1 MKKIL
6 VVLLVLS
13 ISTIPF
19 VSAHPFTDET
29 IPNLSSNAPTGV
41 SEVIVFFSEPVELEF
56 STIKVLDNNGDQI
69 DNKDTNYYEDEKS
82 LIVTTNPLEDGV
94 YTVTTK
100 VLSKVDGHLVPGAFL
115 FAVGDVVIDPKLLE
129 NQSSTEL
136 IFYPEAG
143 ARFPGIV
150 GQTIVLGVVIASLI
164 IWGTQNK
171 QSIKDELE
179 EVQNKHHQKFMY
191 VTGIG
196 LVLVFISNI
205 LMIAVQTV
213 RLETSPI
220 EAIQTYFGTIWL
232 ARMAI
237 TIVLL
242 GIWFALDRQRNLPKK
257 VQIPMLGAL
266 LALIST
272 SSLIGH
278 GAASGETLALIL
290 DYVHNLVAA
299 VWIGG
304 IFYFVFTLLPSLSN
318 LREENREKM
327 SLALIPRFS
336 IAFII
341 SVGIVIITGPLLM
354 WFLESDV
361 GLITESVYG
370 QLIMLK
376 IAIASVMVALG
387 GFFQFRVQKTAEKNY
402 HSGKINV
409 HRKLKRTLKVD
420 AALGVI
426 LLGVVALL
434 TNGTL
439 PEGEFKDASAQEI
452 IYGFK
457 TIEFTDNAKFEIQIT
472 PFSSGVNTI
481 LVKVTDF
488 NNNPIY
494 DANELKVKMANPSKN
509 ISPIEIPMEVTNVEN
524 DIPIEFQGEL
534 TFGFSGQWQME
545 IESQRTEN
553 ANESKIVNVL
563 IKPRLENIQAQVV
576 EYEFPEDA
584 KPLYPLY
591 DGGNSIWIS
600 DPSAPRL
607 WEFSLDTQEFSS
619 YSFDGSSTTF
629 LTMDKSGKIWFTDTP
644 GNQIGYIDLE
654 TKEITTKTIP
664 NLAPVTVSN
673 TPIFIQADFDGNIWI
688 TIVNK
693 NKIMKYMPDE
703 DVFQNVSLPEKDS
716 LPFALSIDSDGNI
729 WYTATGTGKFG
740 KIDPQEGKLTQYS
753 KEIPLEGPEYFLF
766 DKNGDVWIAEHTG
779 TAITKFNPVL
789 ETFESI
795 SVLDKEALPFGMTF
809 DRYGNIWFAQHVV
822 DSIGI
827 YDPDNNDLKE
837 IPIPTEGSFIQFV
850 TSDKNGKIWFVEQE
864 GNKIGTINTIEL
876 PVDLSQIKT
885 IDNIENNIEME
896 YTEIASP
903 LIALGIIATSLFFVK
918 SIYDK
923 RRLNSLINS

>member
-6 VVLLVLS
+6 IILLVLS
-13 ISTIPF
+13 VSSIPF
-19 VSAHPFTDET
+19 VSAHPFTNET

-41 SEVIVFFSEPVELEF
+41 SEVIVFFSEPVEIEF
-56 STIKVLDNNGDQI
+56 SSIKVLDNNGNQI

-82 LIVTTNPLEDGV
+82 LIVTTEPLEDGV

-129 NQSSTEL
+129 NQSSIEL

-171 QSIKDELE
+171 QSIKEELE
-179 EVQNKHHQKFMY
+179 QVQIKHHQKFMTI
-191 VTGIG
+191 TGIG
-196 LVLVFISNI
+196 LMLVFISNI

-232 ARMAI
+232 ARMII

-242 GIWFALDRQRNLPKK
+242 GLWFALDRKTNVTKK
-257 VQIPMLGAL
+257 IQIPMLGAM

-278 GAASGETLALIL
+278 GAASGETPALIL

-318 LREENREKM
+318 LKEESREKM

-341 SVGIVIITGPLLM
+341 SIGIVIITGPLLM

-370 QLIMLK
+370 QLIILK

-387 GFFQFRVQKTAEKNY
+387 GFFQFRVQKTAEKNFQ
-402 HSGKINV
+402 SGKINV
-409 HRKLKRTLKVD
+409 HRKLRRSLKVD

-439 PEGEFKDASAQEI
+439 PEGEFRDASAQEI

-481 LVKVTDF
+481 LVQVSDF

-494 DANELKVKMANPSKN
+494 DANAIKVKMANPSKN
-509 ISPIEIPMEVTNVEN
+509 ISPIEIPMEITKEEN

-534 TFGFSGQWQME
+534 TFGFSGEWQLE

-563 IKPRLENIQAQVV
+563 VKPRLENIQTQIV
-576 EYEFPEDA
+576 EYEFPETA

-591 DGGNSIWIS
+591 DGKNSIWIS
-600 DPSAPRL
+600 DPSSPRL
-607 WEFSLDTQEFSS
+607 WEFSLETQEFSS
-619 YSFDGSSTTF
+619 YSFNGLGTMF
-629 LTMDKSGKIWFTDTP
+629 LTMDSTGKIWFTDSP
-644 GNQIGYIDLE
+644 RNQIGYIDLA

-664 NLAPVTVSN
+664 NLDPVMASN
-673 TPIFIQADFDGNIWI
+673 KPIFIQADFDDNIWI

-693 NKIMKYMPDE
+693 NKILKYIPDD
-703 DVFQNVSLPEKDS
+703 DVFKIVELPERDS
-716 LPFALSIDSDGNI
+716 FPFALSIDSDGNI

-740 KIDPQEGKLTQYS
+740 KIDPQEGKITQYS
-753 KEIPLEGPEYFLF
+753 KEIPLEGPEYLLF
-766 DKNGDVWIAEHTG
+766 DKNEDVWIAEHTG

-795 SVLDKEALPFGMTF
+795 SVPDEEALPFGMTF
-809 DRYGNIWFAQHVV
+809 DRYGNIWFAQHVI
-822 DSIGI
+822 DSIGV
-827 YDPDNNDLKE
+827 YDPDNNDLIE
-837 IPIPTEGSFIQFV
+837 VPISTEGSFIQFM

-864 GNKIGTINTIEL
+864 GNKIGTVNTIEI
-876 PVDLSQIKT
+876 PVDVSQIKT
-885 IDNIENNIEME
+885 IDSVEIE

-903 LIALGIIATSLFFVK
+903 LIALGIIATALFFVK

>member
-6 VVLLVLS
+6 IILLVLS
-13 ISTIPF
+13 LTSIPF

-29 IPNLSSNAPTGV
+29 IPNLSSNAPTGT
-41 SEVIVFFSEPVELEF
+41 SKVIVYFSEPVELSF
-56 STIKVLDNNGDQI
+56 STIKVLDNNGNQI
-69 DNKDTNYYEDEKS
+69 DNKDTDYYQDEKS

-129 NQSSTEL
+129 NQNSIDL
-136 IFYPEAG
+136 IFLPEAG

-150 GQTIVLGVVIASLI
+150 GQTIVLGVIISSLI

-171 QSIKDELE
+171 QSIKEELE
-179 EVQNKHHQKFMY
+179 QIEFTHHQKFMSI
-191 VTGIG
+191 TGIG
-196 LVLVFISNI
+196 LMLIFISNI

-213 RLETSPI
+213 RLETTPI
-220 EAIQTYFGTIWL
+220 EAIQTNFGSIWL
-232 ARMAI
+232 IRMAI
-237 TIVLL
+237 TVVLL
-242 GIWFALDRQRNLPKK
+242 GIWFGLDRKKNLTKST
-257 VQIPMLGAL
+257 QIPMLIAM
-266 LALIST
+266 LALIGT

-278 GAASGETLALIL
+278 GAASGETPALIL
-290 DYVHNLVAA
+290 DYIHNLVAA

-304 IFYFVFTLLPSLSN
+304 IFYFVFTLLPTLSQLKEIN
-318 LREENREKM
+318 KEKM

-341 SVGIVIITGPLLM
+341 SIGIVIITGPLLM

-376 IAIASVMVALG
+376 IAIAGIMIGLG
-387 GFFQFRVQKTAEKNY
+387 GFFQFRVQRTAEKNFQ
-402 HSGKINV
+402 SGKINV
-409 HRKLKRTLKVD
+409 HKKLKRTLKVD

-439 PEGEFKDASAQEI
+439 PEGEFQNVNAQEI
-452 IYGFK
+452 VYGFK
-457 TIEFTDNAKFEIQIT
+457 TIEFTDNAKFEIQIS

-481 LVKVTDF
+481 LVKVSDF

-494 DANELKVKMANPSKN
+494 DSNQLKVKIANPSKN
-509 ISPIEIPMEVTNVEN
+509 ISPIEVPMQITKENNNIPT
-524 DIPIEFQGEL
+524 EFQGEL
-534 TFGFSGQWQME
+534 TFGFSGKWQLE

-553 ANESKIVNVL
+553 ANESKILNVL
-563 IKPRLENIQAQVV
+563 VKPRLENIQTQIV
-576 EYEFPEDA
+576 EYEFPENA
-584 KPLYPLY
+584 KPLHPLY
-591 DGGNSIWIS
+591 DGKNSIWIS
-600 DPSAPRL
+600 DPSAAKI
-607 WEFSLDTQEFSS
+607 WEFKLDTQEFSS
-619 YSFDGSSTTF
+619 YSFNGLATMF
-629 LTMDKSGKIWFTDTP
+629 LTMDSSGKIWFTDSP
-644 GNQIGYIDLE
+644 RNQIGYIDVE

-664 NLAPVTVSN
+664 NLDPVMADN
-673 TPIFIQADFDGNIWI
+673 KPIFIQADFDDNIWI

-693 NKIMKYMPDE
+693 NKILKYLPDD
-703 DVFQNVSLPEKDS
+703 DVFKIIELPERDS
-716 LPFALSIDSDGNI
+716 FPFALSLDSDGNI

-740 KIDPQEGKLTQYS
+740 KIDPNEGKITQYS
-753 KEIPLEGPEYFLF
+753 KEIPLEGPEYLLF
-766 DKNGDVWIAEHTG
+766 DKNENVWIAEHTG

-789 ETFESI
+789 ETFEKV
-795 SVLDKEALPFGMTF
+795 SVPDEEALPFGMTF
-809 DRYGNIWFAQHVV
+809 DKYGNIWFAQHVI
-822 DSIGI
+822 DSIGV

-837 IPIPTEGSFIQFV
+837 IPIPTEGSFIQFI

-864 GNKIGTINTIEL
+864 GNKIGTVNIIEI
-876 PVDLSQIKT
+876 PVDVSQVKT
-885 IDNIENNIEME
+885 IDSIEMK

-903 LIALGIIATSLFFVK
+903 LIALGIIFTALFYVK
-918 SIYDK
+918 GIYDK

>member
-6 VVLLVLS
+6 IILLVLS
-13 ISTIPF
+13 LTSIP
-19 VSAHPFTDET
+19 SALAHPFTDET

-41 SEVIVFFSEPVELEF
+41 SEVIVYFSEPVELNF
-56 STIKVLDNNGDQI
+56 SALKVLDNNGNQI
-69 DNKDTNYYEDEKS
+69 DNKDTDYYEDEKS
-82 LIVTTNPLEDGV
+82 LIVTTSPLEDGV

-115 FAVGDVVIDPKLLE
+115 FAVGDVIIDPKLLE
-129 NQSSTEL
+129 NQSSIDL

-171 QSIKDELE
+171 QSIKEELE
-179 EVQNKHHQKFMY
+179 QVQIKHHQKFMSI
-191 VTGIG
+191 TGIG
-196 LVLVFISNI
+196 LMLIFISNI

-213 RLETSPI
+213 RLETSPM

-232 ARMAI
+232 ARMII

-242 GIWFALDRQRNLPKK
+242 GIWFTLDRKTNVTKK
-257 VQIPMLGAL
+257 VQIPMLVAM

-278 GAASGETLALIL
+278 GAASGETPALIL
-290 DYVHNLVAA
+290 DYIHNLVAA

-304 IFYFVFTLLPSLSN
+304 IFYFVFTLLPALSK
-318 LREENREKM
+318 LKEENREKM

-341 SVGIVIITGPLLM
+341 SIGIVIITGPLLM

-370 QLIMLK
+370 QLIILK

-387 GFFQFRVQKTAEKNY
+387 GFFQFRVQKTAEKNFQ
-402 HSGKINV
+402 SGKIDV
-409 HRKLKRTLKVD
+409 HRKLRRSLKVD
-420 AALGVI
+420 AALGVV

-439 PEGEFKDASAQEI
+439 PEGQFQDASAQEI

-481 LVKVTDF
+481 LVQVSDF

-494 DANELKVKMANPSKN
+494 DANAIKVKMANPSKN
-509 ISPIEIPMEVTNVEN
+509 IAPIEIPMEITKEEN
-524 DIPIEFQGEL
+524 DIPTEFQGEI
-534 TFGFSGQWQME
+534 TFGFSGEWQLE
-545 IESQRTEN
+545 VESQRTEN

-563 IKPRLENIQAQVV
+563 VKPRLENIQTQVV
-576 EYEFPEDA
+576 EYEFPETA

-591 DGGNSIWIS
+591 DGKNSIWIS

-607 WEFSLDTQEFSS
+607 WEFSLETQEFSS
-619 YSFDGSSTTF
+619 YSFNGLSTMF
-629 LTMDKSGKIWFTDTP
+629 LTMDKTGKIWFTDSP
-644 GNQIGYIDLE
+644 RNQIGYIDVE

-664 NLAPVTVSN
+664 NLDPVMADN
-673 TPIFIQADFDGNIWI
+673 KPIFIQADFDDNIWI

-693 NKIMKYMPDE
+693 NKILKYVPDD
-703 DVFQNVSLPEKDS
+703 DVFKIVELPERDS
-716 LPFALSIDSDGNI
+716 LPFALSIDSNGNI
-729 WYTATGTGKFG
+729 WYTATGIG
-740 KIDPQEGKLTQYS
+740 KIGYIDPTEGKITQYT
-753 KEIPLEGPEYFLF
+753 KEVPLDGPEFLLF
-766 DKNGDVWIAEHTG
+766 DKNQNVWIAEHTG
-779 TAITKFNPVL
+779 TSITKFNPVL
-789 ETFESI
+789 QTFEKI
-795 SVLDKEALPFGMTF
+795 SVLNEEALPFGMTF

-822 DSIGI
+822 DGIGI

-837 IPIPTEGSFIQFV
+837 IPILTEGSFIQFM
-850 TSDKNGKIWFVEQE
+850 TSDKNGKVWFVEQE
-864 GNKIGTINTIEL
+864 GNKLGTVNVIEIPVDVSQVKTIE
-876 PVDLSQIKT
+876 STEI
-885 IDNIENNIEME
+885 E

-903 LIALGIIATSLFFVK
+903 LIALGIIVTALFYVK
-918 SIYDK
+918 GIYDK
-923 RRLNSLINS
+923 RRLNDLINS

>member
-6 VVLLVLS
+6 IILLVLS
-13 ISTIPF
+13 LTSIPF

-41 SEVIVFFSEPVELEF
+41 SEVIVYFSEPVELNF
-56 STIKVLDNNGDQI
+56 STLKVLDNNGNQI
-69 DNKDTNYYEDEKS
+69 DNKDTDYYQDEKS
-82 LIVTTNPLEDGV
+82 LIVTTSPLEDGV

-129 NQSSTEL
+129 NQSSIDL

-171 QSIKDELE
+171 QSIKEELE
-179 EVQNKHHQKFMY
+179 QVQIKHHQKFMSI
-191 VTGIG
+191 TGIG
-196 LVLVFISNI
+196 LMLIFISNI

-232 ARMAI
+232 ARMII

-242 GIWFALDRQRNLPKK
+242 GIWFTLDRKTNVTKK
-257 VQIPMLGAL
+257 IQIPMLVAM

-278 GAASGETLALIL
+278 GAASGETPALIL
-290 DYVHNLVAA
+290 DYIHNLVAA

-304 IFYFVFTLLPSLSN
+304 IFYFVFTLLPALSK
-318 LREENREKM
+318 LKEENREKM

-341 SVGIVIITGPLLM
+341 SIGIVIITGPLLM

-370 QLIMLK
+370 QLIILK

-387 GFFQFRVQKTAEKNY
+387 GFFQFRVQKTAEKNFQ
-402 HSGKINV
+402 SGKIDV
-409 HRKLKRTLKVD
+409 HRKLRRSLKVD
-420 AALGVI
+420 AALGVV

-439 PEGEFKDASAQEI
+439 PEGQFQDASAQEI

-481 LVKVTDF
+481 LVQVSDF

-494 DANELKVKMANPSKN
+494 DANAIKVKMANPSKN
-509 ISPIEIPMEVTNVEN
+509 ISPIEIPMEITKEEN
-524 DIPIEFQGEL
+524 DIPTEFQGEI
-534 TFGFSGQWQME
+534 TFGFSGEWQLE
-545 IESQRTEN
+545 VESQRTEN

-563 IKPRLENIQAQVV
+563 VKPRLENIQTQVV
-576 EYEFPEDA
+576 EYEFPETA

-591 DGGNSIWIS
+591 DGKNSIWIS

-607 WEFSLDTQEFSS
+607 WEFSLETKEFSS
-619 YSFDGSSTTF
+619 YSFNGLATMF
-629 LTMDKSGKIWFTDTP
+629 LTMDNTGKIWFTDSP
-644 GNQIGYIDLE
+644 RNQIGYIDLE

-664 NLAPVTVSN
+664 NLDPVMADN
-673 TPIFIQADFDGNIWI
+673 KPIFIQADFDDNIWI

-693 NKIMKYMPDE
+693 NKILKYVPDD
-703 DVFQNVSLPEKDS
+703 DVFKILELPERDS

-729 WYTATGTGKFG
+729 WYTATGIG
-740 KIDPQEGKLTQYS
+740 KIGYIDPDKGTITQYS
-753 KEIPLEGPEYFLF
+753 KEIPLDGPEFLLF
-766 DKNGDVWIAEHTG
+766 DKNQDVWIAEHTG
-779 TAITKFNPVL
+779 TSITKFNPVL
-789 ETFESI
+789 ETFERI
-795 SVLDKEALPFGMTF
+795 SVPNEEALPFGMTF

-822 DSIGI
+822 DGIGI

-837 IPIPTEGSFIQFV
+837 VPIPTEGTFIQFM
-850 TSDKNGKIWFVEQE
+850 TSDKNGKVWFVEQE
-864 GNKIGTINTIEL
+864 GNKIGTVNAIEI
-876 PVDLSQIKT
+876 PVDVSQVKT
-885 IDNIENNIEME
+885 IDSSEMK

-903 LIALGIIATSLFFVK
+903 LIALGIIVTALFYVK
-918 SIYDK
+918 GIYDK
-923 RRLNSLINS
+923 RRLNDLINS

>member
-6 VVLLVLS
+6 IVLLILS
-13 ISTIPF
+13 VSSIPF
-19 VSAHPFTDET
+19 VSAHPFTNET
-29 IPNLSSNAPTGV
+29 IPNLSSNAPTGI
-41 SEVIVFFSEPVELEF
+41 SEVIVFFSEPVEIEF
-56 STIKVLDNNGDQI
+56 STIKVLDNNGNQI

-82 LIVTTNPLEDGV
+82 LIVTTEPLEDGV

-129 NQSSTEL
+129 NQSSIDL

-171 QSIKDELE
+171 QSIKEELE
-179 EVQNKHHQKFMY
+179 QVQIKHHQKFMSI
-191 VTGIG
+191 TGIG
-196 LVLVFISNI
+196 LMLIFISNI

-232 ARMAI
+232 ARMII

-242 GIWFALDRQRNLPKK
+242 GIWFALDRKTNVTKK
-257 VQIPMLGAL
+257 IQIPMLVAM

-278 GAASGETLALIL
+278 GAASGETPALIL
-290 DYVHNLVAA
+290 DYIHNLVAA

-304 IFYFVFTLLPSLSN
+304 IFYFVFTLLPSLSK
-318 LREENREKM
+318 LKEESREKM

-341 SVGIVIITGPLLM
+341 SIGIVIITGPLLM

-370 QLIMLK
+370 QLIILK

-387 GFFQFRVQKTAEKNY
+387 GFFQFRVQKTAEKNFQ
-402 HSGKINV
+402 SGKIDV
-409 HRKLKRTLKVD
+409 HRKLRRSLKVD
-420 AALGVI
+420 AALGVV

-439 PEGEFKDASAQEI
+439 PEGQFQDASAQEI

-481 LVKVTDF
+481 LVQVSDF

-494 DANELKVKMANPSKN
+494 DANAIKVKMANPSKN
-509 ISPIEIPMEVTNVEN
+509 ISPIEIPMEITKEEN
-524 DIPIEFQGEL
+524 DIPTEFQGEI
-534 TFGFSGQWQME
+534 TFGFSGEWQLE
-545 IESQRTEN
+545 VESQRTEN

-563 IKPRLENIQAQVV
+563 VKPRLENIQTQVV
-576 EYEFPEDA
+576 EYEFPETA

-591 DGGNSIWIS
+591 DGKNSIWIS

-607 WEFSLDTQEFSS
+607 WEFSLETQEFSS
-619 YSFDGSSTTF
+619 YSFNGLATMF
-629 LTMDKSGKIWFTDTP
+629 LTMDNTGKIWFTDSP
-644 GNQIGYIDLE
+644 RNQIGYIDLA

-664 NLAPVTVSN
+664 NLDPVMASN
-673 TPIFIQADFDGNIWI
+673 KPIFIQADFDDNIWV

-693 NKIMKYMPDE
+693 NKILKYIPDD
-703 DVFQNVSLPEKDS
+703 DVFKIVELPERDS
-716 LPFALSIDSDGNI
+716 FPFALSIDSDGNI

-740 KIDPQEGKLTQYS
+740 KIDPQEGKITQYS
-753 KEIPLEGPEYFLF
+753 KEIPLEGPEYLLF
-766 DKNGDVWIAEHTG
+766 DKNQNVWIAEHTG

-795 SVLDKEALPFGMTF
+795 SVPDEESLPFGMTF
-809 DRYGNIWFAQHVV
+809 DRYGNIWFAQHVI
-822 DSIGI
+822 DSIGV

-837 IPIPTEGSFIQFV
+837 VPISTEGSFIQFM
-850 TSDKNGKIWFVEQE
+850 TSDKNGKVWFVEQE
-864 GNKIGTINTIEL
+864 GNKLGTVNIIEV
-876 PVDLSQIKT
+876 PVDVSQVKT
-885 IDNIENNIEME
+885 IDSVEIE

-903 LIALGIIATSLFFVK
+903 LIALGIIVTSLFFVK
-918 SIYDK
+918 GIFDK

>member
-6 VVLLVLS
+6 IILLVLS
-13 ISTIPF
+13 LTSIPF

-41 SEVIVFFSEPVELEF
+41 SEVIVYFSEPVELNF
-56 STIKVLDNNGDQI
+56 STLKVLDNNGNQI
-69 DNKDTNYYEDEKS
+69 DNKDTDYYQDEKS
-82 LIVTTNPLEDGV
+82 LIVTTSPLEDGV

-129 NQSSTEL
+129 NQSSIDL

-171 QSIKDELE
+171 QSIKEELE
-179 EVQNKHHQKFMY
+179 QVQIKHHQKFMSI
-191 VTGIG
+191 TGIG
-196 LVLVFISNI
+196 LMLIFISNI

-232 ARMAI
+232 ARMII

-242 GIWFALDRQRNLPKK
+242 GIWFTLDRKTNVTKK
-257 VQIPMLGAL
+257 IQIPMLVAM

-278 GAASGETLALIL
+278 GAASGETPALIL
-290 DYVHNLVAA
+290 DYIHNLVAA

-304 IFYFVFTLLPSLSN
+304 IFYFVFTLLPALSK
-318 LREENREKM
+318 LKEENREKM

-341 SVGIVIITGPLLM
+341 SIGIVIITGPLLM

-370 QLIMLK
+370 QLIILK

-387 GFFQFRVQKTAEKNY
+387 GFFQFRVQKTAEKNFQ
-402 HSGKINV
+402 SGKIDV
-409 HRKLKRTLKVD
+409 HRKLRRSLKVD
-420 AALGVI
+420 AALGVV

-439 PEGEFKDASAQEI
+439 PEGQFQDASAQEI

-481 LVKVTDF
+481 LVQVSDF

-494 DANELKVKMANPSKN
+494 DANAIKVKMANPSKN
-509 ISPIEIPMEVTNVEN
+509 ISPIEIPMEITKEEN
-524 DIPIEFQGEL
+524 DIPTEFQGEI
-534 TFGFSGQWQME
+534 TFGFSGEWQLE
-545 IESQRTEN
+545 VESQRTEN

-563 IKPRLENIQAQVV
+563 VKPRLENIQTQVV
-576 EYEFPEDA
+576 EYEFPETA

-591 DGGNSIWIS
+591 DGKNSIWIS

-607 WEFSLDTQEFSS
+607 WEFSLETKEFTS
-619 YSFDGSSTTF
+619 YSFNGLATMF
-629 LTMDKSGKIWFTDTP
+629 LTMDNTGKIWFTDSP
-644 GNQIGYIDLE
+644 RNQIGYIDLE

-664 NLAPVTVSN
+664 NLDPVMADN
-673 TPIFIQADFDGNIWI
+673 KPIFIQADFDDNIWI

-693 NKIMKYMPDE
+693 NKILKYVPDD
-703 DVFQNVSLPEKDS
+703 DVFKILELPERDS

-729 WYTATGTGKFG
+729 WYTATGIG
-740 KIDPQEGKLTQYS
+740 KIGYIDPDKGTITQYS
-753 KEIPLEGPEYFLF
+753 KEIPLDGPEFLLF
-766 DKNGDVWIAEHTG
+766 DKNQDVWIAEHTG
-779 TAITKFNPVL
+779 TSITKFNPVL
-789 ETFESI
+789 ETFERI
-795 SVLDKEALPFGMTF
+795 SVPNEEALPFGMTF

-822 DSIGI
+822 DGIGV

-837 IPIPTEGSFIQFV
+837 VPIPTEGTFIQFM
-850 TSDKNGKIWFVEQE
+850 TSDKNGKVWFVEQE
-864 GNKIGTINTIEL
+864 GNKIGTVNAIEI
-876 PVDLSQIKT
+876 PVDVSQVKT
-885 IDNIENNIEME
+885 IDSSEMK

-903 LIALGIIATSLFFVK
+903 LIALGIIVTALFYVK
-918 SIYDK
+918 GIYDK
-923 RRLNSLINS
+923 RRLNDLINS

>member
-6 VVLLVLS
+6 IILLVLS
-13 ISTIPF
+13 VSSIPF

-56 STIKVLDNNGDQI
+56 STIKVLDNNGNQI
-69 DNKDTNYYEDEKS
+69 DNKDTSHYEDEKS
-82 LIVTTNPLEDGV
+82 LIVTTSPLEDGV

-115 FAVGDVVIDPKLLE
+115 FAVGDVIIDPKLLE
-129 NQSSTEL
+129 NQNSIDL

-150 GQTIVLGVVIASLI
+150 GQTIVLGVVIASLM

-171 QSIKDELE
+171 QSIKEELE
-179 EVQNKHHQKFMY
+179 QVQIKHHQKFMSI
-191 VTGIG
+191 TGIG
-196 LVLVFISNI
+196 LMLVFISNI

-220 EAIQTYFGTIWL
+220 ETIETYFGTIWL
-232 ARMAI
+232 ARMII

-242 GIWFALDRQRNLPKK
+242 GIWFVLDRKTNVTKRI
-257 VQIPMLGAL
+257 QIPMLVAML
-266 LALIST
+266 VLIST

-278 GAASGETLALIL
+278 GAASGETPALIL
-290 DYVHNLVAA
+290 DYIHNLVAA

-304 IFYFVFTLLPSLSN
+304 IFYFVFTLLPSLSK
-318 LREENREKM
+318 LKEESREKM

-341 SVGIVIITGPLLM
+341 SIGIVIITGPLLM

-370 QLIMLK
+370 QLIILK
-376 IAIASVMVALG
+376 ITIASVMVALG
-387 GFFQFRVQKTAEKNY
+387 GFFQFRVQRTAEKNFQT
-402 HSGKINV
+402 GKINV
-409 HRKLKRTLKVD
+409 HKKLRRSLKVD
-420 AALGVI
+420 AALGVV

-439 PEGEFKDASAQEI
+439 PEGEFRDASAQEI

-457 TIEFTDNAKFEIQIT
+457 TIEFTENAKFEIQIT
-472 PFSSGVNTI
+472 PFSSGINTI
-481 LVKVTDF
+481 LVQVSDF

-494 DANELKVKMANPSKN
+494 DANAIKVKMSNPSKN
-509 ISPIEIPMEVTNVEN
+509 ISPIEIPMEITKEEN
-524 DIPIEFQGEL
+524 NIPIEFQGEL
-534 TFGFSGQWQME
+534 TFGFSGEWQLE

-563 IKPRLENIQAQVV
+563 VKPRLENIQTQIV
-576 EYEFPEDA
+576 EYEFPETA

-591 DGGNSIWIS
+591 DGKNSIWIS

-607 WEFSLDTQEFSS
+607 WEFSLETQEFSS
-619 YSFDGSSTTF
+619 YSFNGLATMF
-629 LTMDKSGKIWFTDTP
+629 LTMDNTGKIWFTDSP
-644 GNQIGYIDLE
+644 RNQIGYIDLE

-664 NLAPVTVSN
+664 NLDPVMADN
-673 TPIFIQADFDGNIWI
+673 KPIFIQADFDDNIWI

-693 NKIMKYMPDE
+693 NKILKYLPDD
-703 DVFQNVSLPEKDS
+703 DVFKIIELPERDS
-716 LPFALSIDSDGNI
+716 FPFALSIDSDGDI
-729 WYTATGTGKFG
+729 WYTATGIG
-740 KIDPQEGKLTQYS
+740 KIGEIDPKEGKITQYS
-753 KEIPLEGPEYFLF
+753 KQIPLNGPEYLLF
-766 DKNGDVWIAEHTG
+766 DKNENVWIAEHTG

-795 SVLDKEALPFGMTF
+795 SVQDEEALPFGMTF

-822 DSIGI
+822 DSIGV

-837 IPIPTEGSFIQFV
+837 VPISTEGSFIQFM
-850 TSDKNGKIWFVEQE
+850 TSDKNGKVWFVEQE
-864 GNKIGTINTIEL
+864 GNKIGTVNTIEI
-876 PVDLSQIKT
+876 PVDVSQVTT
-885 IDNIENNIEME
+885 IDSTEMK

-903 LIALGIIATSLFFVK
+903 LIALGIIVTSLFYVK
-918 SIYDK
+918 SVYDK
-923 RRLNSLINS
+923 RRLNALINS

>member
-6 VVLLVLS
+6 IVLLVLS
-13 ISTIPF
+13 LTSIPF

-41 SEVIVFFSEPVELEF
+41 SEVIVYFSEPVELNF
-56 STIKVLDNNGDQI
+56 STLKVLDNNGNQI
-69 DNKDTNYYEDEKS
+69 DNKDTDYYQDEKS
-82 LIVTTNPLEDGV
+82 LIVTTSPLEDGV

-129 NQSSTEL
+129 NQSSIDL

-171 QSIKDELE
+171 QSIKEELE
-179 EVQNKHHQKFMY
+179 QVQIKHHQKFMSI
-191 VTGIG
+191 TGIG
-196 LVLVFISNI
+196 LMLIFISNI

-232 ARMAI
+232 ARMII

-242 GIWFALDRQRNLPKK
+242 GIWFTLDRKTNVTKK
-257 VQIPMLGAL
+257 IQIPMLVAM

-278 GAASGETLALIL
+278 GAASGETPALIL
-290 DYVHNLVAA
+290 DYIHNLVAA

-304 IFYFVFTLLPSLSN
+304 IFYFVFTLLPALSK
-318 LREENREKM
+318 LKEENREKM

-341 SVGIVIITGPLLM
+341 SIGIVIITGPLLM

-370 QLIMLK
+370 QLIILK

-387 GFFQFRVQKTAEKNY
+387 GFFQFRVQKTAEKNFQ
-402 HSGKINV
+402 SGKIDV
-409 HRKLKRTLKVD
+409 HRKLRRSLKVD
-420 AALGVI
+420 AALGVV

-439 PEGEFKDASAQEI
+439 PEGQFQDASAQEI

-481 LVKVTDF
+481 LVQVSDF

-494 DANELKVKMANPSKN
+494 DANAIKVKMANPSKN
-509 ISPIEIPMEVTNVEN
+509 ISPIEIPMEITKEEN
-524 DIPIEFQGEL
+524 DIPTEFQGEI
-534 TFGFSGQWQME
+534 TFGFSGEWQLE
-545 IESQRTEN
+545 VESQRTEN

-563 IKPRLENIQAQVV
+563 VKPRLENIQTQVV
-576 EYEFPEDA
+576 EYEFPETA

-591 DGGNSIWIS
+591 DGKNSIWIS

-607 WEFSLDTQEFSS
+607 WEFSLETKEFSS
-619 YSFDGSSTTF
+619 YSFNGLATMF
-629 LTMDKSGKIWFTDTP
+629 LTMDNTGKIWFTDSP
-644 GNQIGYIDLE
+644 RNQIGYIDLE

-664 NLAPVTVSN
+664 NLDPVMADN
-673 TPIFIQADFDGNIWI
+673 KPIFIQADFDDNIWI

-693 NKIMKYMPDE
+693 NKILKYLPND
-703 DVFQNVSLPEKDS
+703 DVFKILELPERDS

-729 WYTATGTGKFG
+729 WYTATGIG
-740 KIDPQEGKLTQYS
+740 KIGYIDPDKGTITQYS
-753 KEIPLEGPEYFLF
+753 KEIPLDGPEFLLF
-766 DKNGDVWIAEHTG
+766 DKNQDVWIAEHTG
-779 TAITKFNPVL
+779 TSITKFNPVL
-789 ETFESI
+789 ETFERI
-795 SVLDKEALPFGMTF
+795 SVPNEEALPFGMTF

-822 DSIGI
+822 DGIGV

-837 IPIPTEGSFIQFV
+837 VPIPTEGTFIQFM
-850 TSDKNGKIWFVEQE
+850 TSDKNGKVWFVEQE
-864 GNKIGTINTIEL
+864 GNKIGTVNAIEI
-876 PVDLSQIKT
+876 PVDVSQVKT
-885 IDNIENNIEME
+885 IDSSEMK

-903 LIALGIIATSLFFVK
+903 LIALGIIVTALFYVK
-918 SIYDK
+918 GIYDK
-923 RRLNSLINS
+923 RRLNDLINS

>member
-6 VVLLVLS
+6 IVLLVLS
-13 ISTIPF
+13 VSSIPF

-41 SEVIVFFSEPVELEF
+41 SEVIVFFSEPVEIEF
-56 STIKVLDNNGDQI
+56 SVIKVLDSNGNQI

-82 LIVTTNPLEDGV
+82 LIVTTEPLEDGV

-129 NQSSTEL
+129 NQSSIDL

-171 QSIKDELE
+171 QSIKEELE
-179 EVQNKHHQKFMY
+179 QVQIKHHQKFMTI
-191 VTGIG
+191 TGIG
-196 LVLVFISNI
+196 LMLVFISNI

-213 RLETSPI
+213 RLEISPI
-220 EAIQTYFGTIWL
+220 ESIQTYFGTIWL
-232 ARMAI
+232 ARMII

-242 GIWFALDRQRNLPKK
+242 GLWFALDRKTNVTKK
-257 VQIPMLGAL
+257 IQIPMLGAM

-278 GAASGETLALIL
+278 GAASGETPALIL

-318 LREENREKM
+318 LKEESREKM

-387 GFFQFRVQKTAEKNY
+387 GFFQFRVQKTAEKNFQ
-402 HSGKINV
+402 SGKINV
-409 HRKLKRTLKVD
+409 HRKLRRSLKVD

-439 PEGEFKDASAQEI
+439 PEGEFRDASAQEI

-481 LVKVTDF
+481 LVQVSDF

-494 DANELKVKMANPSKN
+494 DANAIKVKMANPSKN
-509 ISPIEIPMEVTNVEN
+509 ISPIEIPMEITKEEN

-534 TFGFSGQWQME
+534 TFGFSGEWQLE

-563 IKPRLENIQAQVV
+563 VKPRLENIQTQIV
-576 EYEFPEDA
+576 EYEFPETA

-591 DGGNSIWIS
+591 DGKNSIWIS
-600 DPSAPRL
+600 DPSSPRL
-607 WEFSLDTQEFSS
+607 WEFSLETQEFSS
-619 YSFDGSSTTF
+619 YSFNGLGTMF
-629 LTMDKSGKIWFTDTP
+629 LTMDSTGKIWFTDSP
-644 GNQIGYIDLE
+644 RNQIGYIDLA

-664 NLAPVTVSN
+664 NLDPVMASN
-673 TPIFIQADFDGNIWI
+673 KPIFIQADFDDNIWI

-693 NKIMKYMPDE
+693 NKILKYIPDD
-703 DVFQNVSLPEKDS
+703 DVFKIVELPERDS
-716 LPFALSIDSDGNI
+716 FPFALSIDSDGNI

-740 KIDPQEGKLTQYS
+740 KIDPQEGKITQYS
-753 KEIPLEGPEYFLF
+753 KEIPLEGPEYLLF
-766 DKNGDVWIAEHTG
+766 DKNEDVWIAEHTG

-795 SVLDKEALPFGMTF
+795 SVPDEEALPFGMTF
-809 DRYGNIWFAQHVV
+809 DRYGNIWFAQHVI
-822 DSIGI
+822 DSIGV
-827 YDPDNNDLKE
+827 YDPDNNDLIE
-837 IPIPTEGSFIQFV
+837 VPISTEGSFIQFM

-864 GNKIGTINTIEL
+864 GNKIGTVNTIEI
-876 PVDLSQIKT
+876 PVDVSQIKT
-885 IDNIENNIEME
+885 IDSVEIE

-903 LIALGIIATSLFFVK
+903 LIALGIIATALFFVK

>member
-6 VVLLVLS
+6 IVLLVLS
-13 ISTIPF
+13 VSSIPF
-19 VSAHPFTDET
+19 VSAHPFTNET

-41 SEVIVFFSEPVELEF
+41 SEVIVFFSEPIEIEF
-56 STIKVLDNNGDQI
+56 SVIKVLDSNGNQI

-82 LIVTTNPLEDGV
+82 LIVTTEPLEDGV

-129 NQSSTEL
+129 NQSSIDL

-171 QSIKDELE
+171 QSIKEELE
-179 EVQNKHHQKFMY
+179 QVQIKHHQKFMTI
-191 VTGIG
+191 TGIG
-196 LVLVFISNI
+196 LMLVFISNI

-213 RLETSPI
+213 RLEISPI
-220 EAIQTYFGTIWL
+220 ESIQTYFGTIWL
-232 ARMAI
+232 ARMII

-242 GIWFALDRQRNLPKK
+242 GLWFALDRKTNVTKK
-257 VQIPMLGAL
+257 IQIPMLGAM

-278 GAASGETLALIL
+278 GAASGETPALIL

-318 LREENREKM
+318 LKEESREKM

-387 GFFQFRVQKTAEKNY
+387 GFFQFRVQKTAEKNFQ
-402 HSGKINV
+402 SGKINV
-409 HRKLKRTLKVD
+409 HRKLRRSLKVD

-439 PEGEFKDASAQEI
+439 PEGEFRDASAQEI

-481 LVKVTDF
+481 LVQVSDF

-494 DANELKVKMANPSKN
+494 DANAIKVKMANPSKN
-509 ISPIEIPMEVTNVEN
+509 ISPIEIPMEITKEEN

-534 TFGFSGQWQME
+534 TFGFSGEWQLE

-563 IKPRLENIQAQVV
+563 VKPRLENIQTQIV
-576 EYEFPEDA
+576 EYEFPETA

-591 DGGNSIWIS
+591 DGKNSIWIS
-600 DPSAPRL
+600 DPSSPRL
-607 WEFSLDTQEFSS
+607 WEFSLETQEFSS
-619 YSFDGSSTTF
+619 YSFNGLGTMF
-629 LTMDKSGKIWFTDTP
+629 LTMDSTGKIWFTDSP
-644 GNQIGYIDLE
+644 RNQIGYIDLA

-664 NLAPVTVSN
+664 NLDPVMASN
-673 TPIFIQADFDGNIWI
+673 KPIFIQADFDDNIWI

-693 NKIMKYMPDE
+693 NKILKYIPDD
-703 DVFQNVSLPEKDS
+703 DVFKIVELPERDS
-716 LPFALSIDSDGNI
+716 FPFALSIDSDGNI

-740 KIDPQEGKLTQYS
+740 KIDPQEGKITQYS
-753 KEIPLEGPEYFLF
+753 KEIPLEGPEYLLF
-766 DKNGDVWIAEHTG
+766 DKNEDVWIAEHTG

-795 SVLDKEALPFGMTF
+795 SVPDEEALPFGMTF
-809 DRYGNIWFAQHVV
+809 DRYGNIWFAQHVI
-822 DSIGI
+822 DSIGV
-827 YDPDNNDLKE
+827 YDPDNNDLIE
-837 IPIPTEGSFIQFV
+837 VPISTEGSFIQFM

-864 GNKIGTINTIEL
+864 GNKIGTVNTIEI
-876 PVDLSQIKT
+876 PVDVSQIKT
-885 IDNIENNIEME
+885 IDSVEIE

-903 LIALGIIATSLFFVK
+903 LIALGIIATALFFVK

>member
-6 VVLLVLS
+6 IILLVLS
-13 ISTIPF
+13 LTSIPF

-41 SEVIVFFSEPVELEF
+41 SEVIVYFSEPVELNF
-56 STIKVLDNNGDQI
+56 STLKVLDNNGNQI
-69 DNKDTNYYEDEKS
+69 DNKDTDYYEDEKS
-82 LIVTTNPLEDGV
+82 LIVTTSPLEDGV

-129 NQSSTEL
+129 NQSSIDL

-171 QSIKDELE
+171 QSIKEELE
-179 EVQNKHHQKFMY
+179 QVQIKHHQKFMSI
-191 VTGIG
+191 TGIG
-196 LVLVFISNI
+196 LMLIFISNI

-232 ARMAI
+232 ARMII

-242 GIWFALDRQRNLPKK
+242 GIWFTLDRKTNVTKK
-257 VQIPMLGAL
+257 IQIPMLVAM

-278 GAASGETLALIL
+278 GAASGETPALIL
-290 DYVHNLVAA
+290 DYIHNLVAA

-304 IFYFVFTLLPSLSN
+304 IFYFVFTLLPALSK
-318 LREENREKM
+318 LKEENREKM

-341 SVGIVIITGPLLM
+341 SIGIVIITGPLLM

-370 QLIMLK
+370 QLIILK

-387 GFFQFRVQKTAEKNY
+387 GFFQFRVQKTAEKNFQ
-402 HSGKINV
+402 SGKIDV
-409 HRKLKRTLKVD
+409 HRKLRRSLKVD
-420 AALGVI
+420 AALGVV
-426 LLGVVALL
+426 LLGVVALI

-439 PEGEFKDASAQEI
+439 PEGQFQDASAQEI

-481 LVKVTDF
+481 LVQVSDF

-494 DANELKVKMANPSKN
+494 DANAIKVKMANPSKN
-509 ISPIEIPMEVTNVEN
+509 ISPIEIPMEITKEEN
-524 DIPIEFQGEL
+524 DIPTEFQGEI
-534 TFGFSGQWQME
+534 TFGFSGEWQLE
-545 IESQRTEN
+545 VESQRTEN

-563 IKPRLENIQAQVV
+563 VKPRLENIQTQVV
-576 EYEFPEDA
+576 EYEFPETA

-591 DGGNSIWIS
+591 DGKNSIWIS

-607 WEFSLDTQEFSS
+607 WEFSLETQEFSS
-619 YSFDGSSTTF
+619 YSFNGLATMF
-629 LTMDKSGKIWFTDTP
+629 LTMDNTGKIWFTDSP
-644 GNQIGYIDLE
+644 RNQIGYIDLE

-664 NLAPVTVSN
+664 NLDPVMADN
-673 TPIFIQADFDGNIWI
+673 KPIFIQADFDDNIWI

-693 NKIMKYMPDE
+693 NKILKYLPDD
-703 DVFQNVSLPEKDS
+703 DVFKIVELPERDS

-729 WYTATGTGKFG
+729 WYTATGIG
-740 KIDPQEGKLTQYS
+740 KIGYIDPDKGTITQYS
-753 KEIPLEGPEYFLF
+753 KEIPLDGPEFLLF
-766 DKNGDVWIAEHTG
+766 DKNQDVWIAEHTG
-779 TAITKFNPVL
+779 TSITKFNPVL
-789 ETFESI
+789 ETFERI
-795 SVLDKEALPFGMTF
+795 SVPNEEALPFGMTF

-822 DSIGI
+822 DGIGV

-837 IPIPTEGSFIQFV
+837 VPIPTEGTFIQFM
-850 TSDKNGKIWFVEQE
+850 TSDKNGKVWFVEQE
-864 GNKIGTINTIEL
+864 GNKIGTVNAIEI
-876 PVDLSQIKT
+876 PVDVSQVKT
-885 IDNIENNIEME
+885 IDSSEMK

-903 LIALGIIATSLFFVK
+903 LIALGIIVTALFYVK
-918 SIYDK
+918 GIYDK
-923 RRLNSLINS
+923 RRLNDLINS

>member
-6 VVLLVLS
+6 IVLLVLS
-13 ISTIPF
+13 LTSIPF

-41 SEVIVFFSEPVELEF
+41 SEVIVYFSEPVELNF
-56 STIKVLDNNGDQI
+56 STLKVLDNNGNQI
-69 DNKDTNYYEDEKS
+69 DNKDTDYYQDEKS
-82 LIVTTNPLEDGV
+82 LIVTTSPLEDGV

-115 FAVGDVVIDPKLLE
+115 FAVGDVIIDPKLLD
-129 NQSSTEL
+129 NQSSAEL
-136 IFYPEAG
+136 IFFPEAG

-171 QSIKDELE
+171 QSIKEELE
-179 EVQNKHHQKFMY
+179 QVQIKHHQKFMSI
-191 VTGIG
+191 TGIG
-196 LVLVFISNI
+196 LMLIFISNI

-232 ARMAI
+232 ARMII

-242 GIWFALDRQRNLPKK
+242 GIWFTLDRKTNVTKK
-257 VQIPMLGAL
+257 IQIPMLVAM

-278 GAASGETLALIL
+278 GAASGETPALIL
-290 DYVHNLVAA
+290 DYIHNLVAA

-304 IFYFVFTLLPSLSN
+304 IFYFVFTLLPALSK
-318 LREENREKM
+318 LKEENREKM

-341 SVGIVIITGPLLM
+341 SIGIVIITGPLLM

-370 QLIMLK
+370 QLIILK

-387 GFFQFRVQKTAEKNY
+387 GFFQFRVQKTAEKNFQ
-402 HSGKINV
+402 SGKINV
-409 HRKLKRTLKVD
+409 HKKLKRSLKID
-420 AALGVI
+420 ATLGVI
-426 LLGVVALL
+426 LLGIVALL

-439 PEGEFKDASAQEI
+439 PAGEIQNADAQEI

-457 TIEFTDNAKFEIQIT
+457 TIEFTDNAKFEIQIS

-481 LVKVTDF
+481 LVKVSDSD
-488 NNNPIY
+488 NNPIY
-494 DANELKVKMANPSKN
+494 DSNQLKVKIANPSKN
-509 ISPIEIPMEVTNVEN
+509 ISPIEIPMQITKEDNNIPVEF
-524 DIPIEFQGEL
+524 EGEL
-534 TFGFSGQWQME
+534 TFGFSGEWQLE
-545 IESQRTEN
+545 VESQRTEN
-553 ANESKIVNVL
+553 ANESKILNVL
-563 IKPRLENIQAQVV
+563 VKPRLENIQTQIVQ
-576 EYEFPEDA
+576 YEFPETA

-591 DGGNSIWIS
+591 DGKNSIWIS

-607 WEFSLDTQEFSS
+607 WEFSLETKEFSS
-619 YSFDGSSTTF
+619 YSFNGLATMF
-629 LTMDKSGKIWFTDTP
+629 LTMDNTGKIWFTDSP
-644 GNQIGYIDLE
+644 RNQIGYIDLE

-664 NLAPVTVSN
+664 NLDPVMADN
-673 TPIFIQADFDGNIWI
+673 KPIFIQADFDDNIWI

-693 NKIMKYMPDE
+693 NKILKYIPDD
-703 DVFQNVSLPEKDS
+703 DVFKILELPERDS

-729 WYTATGTGKFG
+729 WYTATGVG
-740 KIDPQEGKLTQYS
+740 KIGYIDPNEGTITQYS
-753 KEIPLEGPEYFLF
+753 KEIPLEGPEFLLF
-766 DKNGDVWIAEHTG
+766 DKNEDVWIAEHTG
-779 TAITKFNPVL
+779 TSITKFNPVL

-795 SVLDKEALPFGMTF
+795 SVPNEESLPFGMTF
-809 DRYGNIWFAQHVV
+809 DRYGNIWFAQHVI
-822 DSIGI
+822 DSIGV

-837 IPIPTEGSFIQFV
+837 IPIPTEGSFIQFM
-850 TSDKNGKIWFVEQE
+850 TSDKNGKVWFVEQE
-864 GNKIGTINTIEL
+864 GNKLGTVNIVEI
-876 PVDLSQIKT
+876 PVDVSQIKT
-885 IDNIENNIEME
+885 IDSVEIK

-903 LIALGIIATSLFFVK
+903 LIALGIIATSLFYVK
-918 SIYDK
+918 GIYDK
-923 RRLNSLINS
+923 RRLNDLINS

>member
-6 VVLLVLS
+6 IILLVLS
-13 ISTIPF
+13 LTSIPF

-41 SEVIVFFSEPVELEF
+41 SEVIVYFSEPVELNF
-56 STIKVLDNNGDQI
+56 STLKVLDNNGNQI
-69 DNKDTNYYEDEKS
+69 DNKDTDYYQDEKS
-82 LIVTTNPLEDGV
+82 LIVTTSPLEDGV

-129 NQSSTEL
+129 NQSSIDL

-171 QSIKDELE
+171 QSIKEELE
-179 EVQNKHHQKFMY
+179 QVQIKHHQKFMSI
-191 VTGIG
+191 TGIG
-196 LVLVFISNI
+196 LMLIFISNI

-232 ARMAI
+232 ARMII

-242 GIWFALDRQRNLPKK
+242 GIWFTLDRKTNVTKK
-257 VQIPMLGAL
+257 IQIPMLVAM

-278 GAASGETLALIL
+278 GAASGETPALIL
-290 DYVHNLVAA
+290 DYIHNLVAA

-304 IFYFVFTLLPSLSN
+304 IFYFVFTLLPALSK
-318 LREENREKM
+318 LKEENREKM

-341 SVGIVIITGPLLM
+341 SIGIVIITGPLLM

-370 QLIMLK
+370 QLIILK

-387 GFFQFRVQKTAEKNY
+387 GFFQFRIQKTGEKNFQ
-402 HSGKINV
+402 SGKIDV
-409 HRKLKRTLKVD
+409 HRKLRRSLKVD
-420 AALGVI
+420 AALGVV

-439 PEGEFKDASAQEI
+439 PEGQFQDASAQEI

-481 LVKVTDF
+481 LVQVSDF

-494 DANELKVKMANPSKN
+494 DANAIKVKMANPSKN
-509 ISPIEIPMEVTNVEN
+509 ISPIEIPMEITKEEN
-524 DIPIEFQGEL
+524 DIPTEFQGEI
-534 TFGFSGQWQME
+534 TFGFSGEWQLE
-545 IESQRTEN
+545 VESQRTEN

-563 IKPRLENIQAQVV
+563 VKPRLENIQTQIV
-576 EYEFPEDA
+576 EYEFPETA

-591 DGGNSIWIS
+591 DGKKSIWIS
-600 DPSAPRL
+600 DPSSPRL
-607 WEFSLDTQEFSS
+607 WEFSLETQEFSS
-619 YSFDGSSTTF
+619 YSFNGLATMF
-629 LTMDKSGKIWFTDTP
+629 LTMDNTGKIWFTDSP
-644 GNQIGYIDLE
+644 RNQIGYIDLE
-654 TKEITTKTIP
+654 TKEIATKTIP
-664 NLAPVTVSN
+664 NLDPVMADN
-673 TPIFIQADFDGNIWI
+673 KPIFIQADFDDNIWI

-693 NKIMKYMPDE
+693 NKILKYLPND
-703 DVFQNVSLPEKDS
+703 DVFKILELPERDS
-716 LPFALSIDSDGNI
+716 FPFALSIDSDGNI
-729 WYTATGTGKFG
+729 WYTATGIG
-740 KIDPQEGKLTQYS
+740 KIGYIDPDKGTITQYS
-753 KEIPLEGPEYFLF
+753 KEIPLDGPEFLLF
-766 DKNGDVWIAEHTG
+766 DKNQDVWIAEHTG
-779 TAITKFNPVL
+779 TSITKFNPVL
-789 ETFESI
+789 ETFERI
-795 SVLDKEALPFGMTF
+795 SVPNEEALPFGMTF

-822 DSIGI
+822 DGIGI

-837 IPIPTEGSFIQFV
+837 VPIPTEGTFIQFM
-850 TSDKNGKIWFVEQE
+850 TSDKNGKIWF
-864 GNKIGTINTIEL
+864 IEL
-876 PVDLSQIKT
+876 LVIL
-885 IDNIENNIEME
+885 
-896 YTEIASP
+896 
-903 LIALGIIATSLFFVK
+903 
-918 SIYDK
+918 
-923 RRLNSLINS
+923 

>member
-6 VVLLVLS
+6 IILLVLS
-13 ISTIPF
+13 LTSIPF

-29 IPNLSSNAPTGV
+29 VPNLSSNAPTGV
-41 SEVIVFFSEPVELEF
+41 SEVIVYFSEPVELNF
-56 STIKVLDNNGDQI
+56 SELKVLDNNGNQI
-69 DNKDTNYYEDEKS
+69 DNKDTDYYEDEKS
-82 LIVTTNPLEDGV
+82 LIVTTSPLEDGV

-129 NQSSTEL
+129 NQSSIDL

-171 QSIKDELE
+171 QSIKEELE
-179 EVQNKHHQKFMY
+179 QVQIKHHRKFMSI
-191 VTGIG
+191 TGIG
-196 LVLVFISNI
+196 LMLIFISNI

-232 ARMAI
+232 ARMII

-242 GIWFALDRQRNLPKK
+242 GIWFALDRKTNVTKK
-257 VQIPMLGAL
+257 FQIPMLVAM

-278 GAASGETLALIL
+278 GAASGETPALIL
-290 DYVHNLVAA
+290 DYIHNLVAA

-304 IFYFVFTLLPSLSN
+304 IFYFVFTLLPSLSK
-318 LREENREKM
+318 LKEENREKM

-341 SVGIVIITGPLLM
+341 SIGIVIITGPLLM

-370 QLIMLK
+370 QLIILK

-387 GFFQFRVQKTAEKNY
+387 GFFQFRVQKTAEKNFQ
-402 HSGKINV
+402 SGKIDV
-409 HRKLKRTLKVD
+409 HRKLRRSLKVD
-420 AALGVI
+420 AALGVV
-426 LLGVVALL
+426 LLGIVALL

-439 PEGEFKDASAQEI
+439 PEGQFQDASAQEI

-481 LVKVTDF
+481 LVQVSDF

-494 DANELKVKMANPSKN
+494 DANAIKVKMANPSKN
-509 ISPIEIPMEVTNVEN
+509 ISPIEIPMEITKEEN
-524 DIPIEFQGEL
+524 DIPTEFQGEI
-534 TFGFSGQWQME
+534 TFGFSGEWQLE
-545 IESQRTEN
+545 VESQRTEN

-563 IKPRLENIQAQVV
+563 VKPRLENIQTQVV
-576 EYEFPEDA
+576 EYEFPETA

-591 DGGNSIWIS
+591 DGKNSIWIS

-607 WEFSLDTQEFSS
+607 WEFSLETQEFTS
-619 YSFDGSSTTF
+619 YSFNGLATMF
-629 LTMDKSGKIWFTDTP
+629 LTMDNTGKIWFTDSP
-644 GNQIGYIDLE
+644 RNQIGYIDLE

-664 NLAPVTVSN
+664 NLDPVIADN
-673 TPIFIQADFDGNIWI
+673 KPIFIQADFDDNIWI

-693 NKIMKYMPDE
+693 NKILKYVPDD
-703 DVFQNVSLPEKDS
+703 DVFKILELPERDS

-729 WYTATGTGKFG
+729 WYTATGIG
-740 KIDPQEGKLTQYS
+740 KIGYIDPDKGTITQYS
-753 KEIPLEGPEYFLF
+753 KEIPLDGPEFLLF
-766 DKNGDVWIAEHTG
+766 DKNQDVWIAEHTG
-779 TAITKFNPVL
+779 TSITKFNPIL
-789 ETFESI
+789 ETFERI
-795 SVLDKEALPFGMTF
+795 SVPNEEALPFGMTF

-822 DSIGI
+822 DGIGV

-837 IPIPTEGSFIQFV
+837 VPIPTEGTFIQFM

-864 GNKIGTINTIEL
+864 GNKIGTVNTIEI
-876 PVDLSQIKT
+876 PVDVSQVKT
-885 IDNIENNIEME
+885 IDSSEMK

-903 LIALGIIATSLFFVK
+903 LIALGIIATSLFYVK
-918 SIYDK
+918 GIYDK
-923 RRLNSLINS
+923 RRLNDLINS

>member
-6 VVLLVLS
+6 IVLLVLS
-13 ISTIPF
+13 LTSIPF

-41 SEVIVFFSEPVELEF
+41 SEVIVYFSEPVELNF
-56 STIKVLDNNGDQI
+56 SALKVLDNNGNQI
-69 DNKDTNYYEDEKS
+69 DNKDTDYYEDEKS
-82 LIVTTNPLEDGV
+82 LIVTTSPLEDGV

-115 FAVGDVVIDPKLLE
+115 FAVGDVVIDPKLLDSQ
-129 NQSSTEL
+129 NSAEL
-136 IFYPEAG
+136 IFFPEAG

-171 QSIKDELE
+171 QSIKEELE
-179 EVQNKHHQKFMY
+179 QVQIKHHQKFMSI
-191 VTGIG
+191 TGIG
-196 LVLVFISNI
+196 LMLIFISNI

-232 ARMAI
+232 ARMII

-242 GIWFALDRQRNLPKK
+242 GIWFTLDRKTNVTKK
-257 VQIPMLGAL
+257 VQIPMLVAM

-278 GAASGETLALIL
+278 GAASGETPALIL
-290 DYVHNLVAA
+290 DYIHNLVAA
-299 VWIGG
+299 IWIGG
-304 IFYFVFTLLPSLSN
+304 IYYFVFTLLPSLSK
-318 LREENREKM
+318 LKEENREKM

-341 SVGIVIITGPLLM
+341 SIGIVIITGPLLM

-370 QLIMLK
+370 QLIILK
-376 IAIASVMVALG
+376 IVIASAMVALG
-387 GFFQFRVQKTAEKNY
+387 GFFQLRVQKTAEKNFQ
-402 HSGKINV
+402 SGKIDV
-409 HRKLKRTLKVD
+409 HRKLRRSLKVD
-420 AALGVI
+420 AALGVV

-439 PEGEFKDASAQEI
+439 PEGQFQDASAQEI

-457 TIEFTDNAKFEIQIT
+457 TIEFTENAKFEIQIT

-481 LVKVTDF
+481 LVQVSDF
-488 NNNPIY
+488 DNNPIY
-494 DANELKVKMANPSKN
+494 DANAIKVKMANPSKN
-509 ISPIEIPMEVTNVEN
+509 ISPIEIPMEITKEEN
-524 DIPIEFQGEL
+524 DIPTEFQGEI
-534 TFGFSGQWQME
+534 TFGFSGEWQLE
-545 IESQRTEN
+545 VESQRTEN

-563 IKPRLENIQAQVV
+563 VKPRLENIQTQVV
-576 EYEFPEDA
+576 EYEFPETA

-591 DGGNSIWIS
+591 DGKNSIWIS

-607 WEFSLDTQEFSS
+607 WEFSLETKEFSS
-619 YSFDGSSTTF
+619 YSFDGLATMF
-629 LTMDKSGKIWFTDTP
+629 LTMDNTGKIWFTDSP
-644 GNQIGYIDLE
+644 RNQIGYIDIE

-664 NLAPVTVSN
+664 NLDPVMADN
-673 TPIFIQADFDGNIWI
+673 KPIFIQADFDDNIWI
-688 TIVNK
+688 TVVNK
-693 NKIMKYMPDE
+693 NKILKYVPDE
-703 DVFQNVSLPEKDS
+703 DIFKIVELPERDS
-716 LPFALSIDSDGNI
+716 FPFALAIDGVGNI
-729 WYTATGTGKFG
+729 WYTATGTGKIG
-740 KIDPQEGKLTQYS
+740 YIDPDKGTITQYS
-753 KEIPLEGPEYFLF
+753 KEIPLDGPEFLLF
-766 DKNGDVWIAEHTG
+766 DKNEDVWIAEHTG
-779 TAITKFNPVL
+779 TSITKFNPIL
-789 ETFESI
+789 ETFERILVSNE
-795 SVLDKEALPFGMTF
+795 EALPFGMTF

-822 DSIGI
+822 DGIGV

-837 IPIPTEGSFIQFV
+837 VPIPTEGTFIQFM
-850 TSDKNGKIWFVEQE
+850 TSDKNGKVWFVEQE
-864 GNKIGTINTIEL
+864 GNKIGTVNAIEI
-876 PVDLSQIKT
+876 PVDVSQVKT
-885 IDNIENNIEME
+885 IDSSEMK

-903 LIALGIIATSLFFVK
+903 LIALGIIVTALFYVK
-918 SIYDK
+918 GIFDK
-923 RRLNSLINS
+923 RRLNDLINS

>member
-6 VVLLVLS
+6 IILLVLS
-13 ISTIPF
+13 LTSIPF

-41 SEVIVFFSEPVELEF
+41 SEVIVYFSEPVELNF
-56 STIKVLDNNGDQI
+56 SALKVLDNNGNQI
-69 DNKDTNYYEDEKS
+69 DNKDTDYYQDEKS
-82 LIVTTNPLEDGV
+82 LIVTTSPLEDGV

-129 NQSSTEL
+129 NQSSIDL

-171 QSIKDELE
+171 QSIKEELE
-179 EVQNKHHQKFMY
+179 QVQIKHHQKFMSI
-191 VTGIG
+191 TGIG
-196 LVLVFISNI
+196 LMLIFISNI

-213 RLETSPI
+213 RLEISPI

-232 ARMAI
+232 ARMII

-242 GIWFALDRQRNLPKK
+242 GIWFTLDRKTNVTKK
-257 VQIPMLGAL
+257 IQIPMLVAM

-278 GAASGETLALIL
+278 GAASGETPALIL
-290 DYVHNLVAA
+290 DYIHNLVAA

-304 IFYFVFTLLPSLSN
+304 IFYFVFTLLPALSK
-318 LREENREKM
+318 LKEENREKM

-341 SVGIVIITGPLLM
+341 SIGIVIITGPLLM

-370 QLIMLK
+370 QLLILK

-387 GFFQFRVQKTAEKNY
+387 GFFQFRVQKTAEKNFQ
-402 HSGKINV
+402 SGKIDV
-409 HRKLKRTLKVD
+409 HRKLRRSLKVD
-420 AALGVI
+420 AALGVV

-439 PEGEFKDASAQEI
+439 PEGQFQDASAQEI

-481 LVKVTDF
+481 LVQVSDF

-494 DANELKVKMANPSKN
+494 DANAIKVKMANPSKN
-509 ISPIEIPMEVTNVEN
+509 IAPIEIPMEITKEEN
-524 DIPIEFQGEL
+524 DIPTEFQGEI
-534 TFGFSGQWQME
+534 TFGFSGEWQLE
-545 IESQRTEN
+545 VESQRTEN

-563 IKPRLENIQAQVV
+563 VKPRLENIQTQVV
-576 EYEFPEDA
+576 EYEFPETA

-591 DGGNSIWIS
+591 DGKNSIWIS

-607 WEFSLDTQEFSS
+607 WEFSLETKEFSS
-619 YSFDGSSTTF
+619 YSFNGLSTMF
-629 LTMDKSGKIWFTDTP
+629 LTMDNTGKIWFTDSP
-644 GNQIGYIDLE
+644 RNQIGYIDLE

-664 NLAPVTVSN
+664 NLDPVMADN
-673 TPIFIQADFDGNIWI
+673 KPIFIQADFDDNIWI

-693 NKIMKYMPDE
+693 NKILKYLPND
-703 DVFQNVSLPEKDS
+703 DVFKIVELPERDS

-729 WYTATGTGKFG
+729 WYTATGIG
-740 KIDPQEGKLTQYS
+740 KIGYIDPDKGTITQYS
-753 KEIPLEGPEYFLF
+753 KEIPLDGPEFLLF
-766 DKNGDVWIAEHTG
+766 DKNQDVWIAEHTG
-779 TAITKFNPVL
+779 TSITKFNPVL
-789 ETFESI
+789 ETFERI
-795 SVLDKEALPFGMTF
+795 SVPNEEALPFGMTF

-822 DSIGI
+822 DGIGV

-837 IPIPTEGSFIQFV
+837 VPIPTEGTFIQFM
-850 TSDKNGKIWFVEQE
+850 TSDKNGKVWFVEQE
-864 GNKIGTINTIEL
+864 GNKIGTVNAIEI
-876 PVDLSQIKT
+876 PVDVSQVKT
-885 IDNIENNIEME
+885 IDSSEMK

-903 LIALGIIATSLFFVK
+903 LIALGIIVTALFYVK
-918 SIYDK
+918 GIYDK
-923 RRLNSLINS
+923 RRLNDLINS

>member
-6 VVLLVLS
+6 IILLVLS
-13 ISTIPF
+13 LTSIPF

-29 IPNLSSNAPTGV
+29 VPNLSSNAPTGV
-41 SEVIVFFSEPVELEF
+41 SEVIVYFSEPVELNF
-56 STIKVLDNNGDQI
+56 STLKVLDNNGNQI
-69 DNKDTNYYEDEKS
+69 DNKDTDYYQDEKS
-82 LIVTTNPLEDGV
+82 LIVTTSPLEDGV

-129 NQSSTEL
+129 NQSSIDL

-171 QSIKDELE
+171 QSIKEELE
-179 EVQNKHHQKFMY
+179 QVQIKHHQKFMSI
-191 VTGIG
+191 TGIG
-196 LVLVFISNI
+196 LMLIFISNI

-232 ARMAI
+232 ARMII

-242 GIWFALDRQRNLPKK
+242 GIWFTLDRKTNVTKK
-257 VQIPMLGAL
+257 IQIPMLVAM

-278 GAASGETLALIL
+278 GAASGETPALIL
-290 DYVHNLVAA
+290 DYIHNLVAA

-304 IFYFVFTLLPSLSN
+304 IFYFVFTLLPALSK
-318 LREENREKM
+318 LKEENREKM

-341 SVGIVIITGPLLM
+341 SIGIVIITGPLLM

-370 QLIMLK
+370 QLIILK

-387 GFFQFRVQKTAEKNY
+387 GFFQFRVQKTAEKNFQ
-402 HSGKINV
+402 SGKIDV
-409 HRKLKRTLKVD
+409 HRKLRRSLKVD
-420 AALGVI
+420 AALGVV

-439 PEGEFKDASAQEI
+439 PEGQFQDASAQEI

-481 LVKVTDF
+481 LVQVSDF

-494 DANELKVKMANPSKN
+494 DANAIKVKMANPSKN
-509 ISPIEIPMEVTNVEN
+509 ISPIEIPMEITKEEN
-524 DIPIEFQGEL
+524 DIPTEFQGEI
-534 TFGFSGQWQME
+534 TFGFSGEWQLE
-545 IESQRTEN
+545 VESQRTEN

-563 IKPRLENIQAQVV
+563 VKPRLENIQTQVV
-576 EYEFPEDA
+576 EYEFPETA

-591 DGGNSIWIS
+591 DGKNSIWIS

-607 WEFSLDTQEFSS
+607 WEFSLETKEFSS
-619 YSFDGSSTTF
+619 YSFNGLATMF
-629 LTMDKSGKIWFTDTP
+629 LTMDNTGKIWFTDSP
-644 GNQIGYIDLE
+644 RNQIGYIDLE

-664 NLAPVTVSN
+664 NLDPVMADN
-673 TPIFIQADFDGNIWI
+673 KPIFIQADFDDNIWI

-693 NKIMKYMPDE
+693 NKILKYLPND
-703 DVFQNVSLPEKDS
+703 DVFKILELPERDS
-716 LPFALSIDSDGNI
+716 FPFALSIDSDGNI
-729 WYTATGTGKFG
+729 WYTATGIG
-740 KIDPQEGKLTQYS
+740 KIGYIDPDKGTITQYS
-753 KEIPLEGPEYFLF
+753 KEIPLDGPEFLLF
-766 DKNGDVWIAEHTG
+766 DKNQDVWIAEHTG
-779 TAITKFNPVL
+779 TSITKFNPVL
-789 ETFESI
+789 ETFERI
-795 SVLDKEALPFGMTF
+795 SVPNEEALPFGMTF

-822 DSIGI
+822 DGIGI

-837 IPIPTEGSFIQFV
+837 VPIPTEGTFIQFM
-850 TSDKNGKIWFVEQE
+850 TSDKNGKIWFIEQE
-864 GNKIGTINTIEL
+864 GNKIGTVNAIEV
-876 PVDLSQIKT
+876 PVDVSQVKT
-885 IDNIENNIEME
+885 IDSVEIK

-903 LIALGIIATSLFFVK
+903 LIALGIIVTALFFVK
-918 SIYDK
+918 AIHDK

>member
-6 VVLLVLS
+6 IILLVLS
-13 ISTIPF
+13 LTSIPS
-19 VSAHPFTDET
+19 VLAHPFTDET

-41 SEVIVFFSEPVELEF
+41 SEVIVYFSEPVELNF
-56 STIKVLDNNGDQI
+56 SALKVLDNNGNQI
-69 DNKDTNYYEDEKS
+69 DNKDTDYYEDEKS
-82 LIVTTNPLEDGV
+82 LIVTTSPLEDGV

-129 NQSSTEL
+129 NQSSIDL

-171 QSIKDELE
+171 QSIKEELE
-179 EVQNKHHQKFMY
+179 QVQIKHHQKFMSI
-191 VTGIG
+191 TGIG
-196 LVLVFISNI
+196 LMLIFISNI

-232 ARMAI
+232 ARMII

-242 GIWFALDRQRNLPKK
+242 GIWFTLDRKTDVTKK
-257 VQIPMLGAL
+257 IQIPMLVAM

-278 GAASGETLALIL
+278 GAASGETPALIL
-290 DYVHNLVAA
+290 DYIHNLVAA

-304 IFYFVFTLLPSLSN
+304 IFYFVFTLLPSLSK
-318 LREENREKM
+318 LKEENREKM

-341 SVGIVIITGPLLM
+341 SIGIVIITGPLLM

-370 QLIMLK
+370 QLIILK

-387 GFFQFRVQKTAEKNY
+387 GFFQFRVQKTAEKNFQ
-402 HSGKINV
+402 SGKIDV
-409 HRKLKRTLKVD
+409 HRKLRRSLKVD
-420 AALGVI
+420 AALGVV

-439 PEGEFKDASAQEI
+439 PEGQFQDASAQEI

-481 LVKVTDF
+481 LVQVSDF
-488 NNNPIY
+488 DNNPIY
-494 DANELKVKMANPSKN
+494 DASAIKVKMANPSKN
-509 ISPIEIPMEVTNVEN
+509 ISPIEIPMEITKEEN
-524 DIPIEFQGEL
+524 DIPTEFQGEI
-534 TFGFSGQWQME
+534 TFGFSGEWQLE
-545 IESQRTEN
+545 VESQRTEN

-563 IKPRLENIQAQVV
+563 VKPRLENIQTQVV
-576 EYEFPEDA
+576 EYEFPETA

-591 DGGNSIWIS
+591 DGKNSIWIS

-607 WEFSLDTQEFSS
+607 WEFSLETKEFSS
-619 YSFDGSSTTF
+619 YSFNGLATMF
-629 LTMDKSGKIWFTDTP
+629 LTMDNTGKIWFTDSP
-644 GNQIGYIDLE
+644 RNQIGYIDLE

-664 NLAPVTVSN
+664 NLDPVMADN
-673 TPIFIQADFDGNIWI
+673 KPIFIQADFDDNIWI

-693 NKIMKYMPDE
+693 NKILKYLPDD
-703 DVFQNVSLPEKDS
+703 DVFKIVELPERDS

-729 WYTATGTGKFG
+729 WYTATGIG
-740 KIDPQEGKLTQYS
+740 KIGYIDPDKGTITQYS
-753 KEIPLEGPEYFLF
+753 KEIPLEGPEFLLF
-766 DKNGDVWIAEHTG
+766 DKNQDVWIAEHTG
-779 TAITKFNPVL
+779 TSITKFNPVL
-789 ETFESI
+789 ETFERI
-795 SVLDKEALPFGMTF
+795 SVPNEEALPFGMTF

-822 DSIGI
+822 DGIGV

-837 IPIPTEGSFIQFV
+837 VPIPTEGTFIQFM

-864 GNKIGTINTIEL
+864 GNKIGTVNAIEI
-876 PVDLSQIKT
+876 PVDVSQVKT
-885 IDNIENNIEME
+885 IDSSEMK

-903 LIALGIIATSLFFVK
+903 LIALGIIVTALFYVK
-918 SIYDK
+918 GIYDK
-923 RRLNSLINS
+923 RRLNDLINS

>member
-6 VVLLVLS
+6 IVLLVLS
-13 ISTIPF
+13 VSSIPF

-41 SEVIVFFSEPVELEF
+41 SEVIVFFSEPVEIEF
-56 STIKVLDNNGDQI
+56 SVIKVLDSNGNQI

-82 LIVTTNPLEDGV
+82 LIVTTEPLEDGV

-129 NQSSTEL
+129 NQSSIDL

-171 QSIKDELE
+171 QSIKEELE
-179 EVQNKHHQKFMY
+179 QVQIKHHQKFMTI
-191 VTGIG
+191 TGIG
-196 LVLVFISNI
+196 LMLVFISNI

-213 RLETSPI
+213 RLEISPI
-220 EAIQTYFGTIWL
+220 ESIQTYFGTIWL
-232 ARMAI
+232 ARMII

-242 GIWFALDRQRNLPKK
+242 GLWFALDRKTNVTKK
-257 VQIPMLGAL
+257 IQIPMLGAM

-278 GAASGETLALIL
+278 GAASGETPALIL

-318 LREENREKM
+318 LKEESREKM

-341 SVGIVIITGPLLM
+341 SIGIVIITGPLLM

-387 GFFQFRVQKTAEKNY
+387 GFFQFRVQKTAEKNFQ
-402 HSGKINV
+402 SGKINV
-409 HRKLKRTLKVD
+409 HRKLRRSLKVD

-439 PEGEFKDASAQEI
+439 PEGEFRDASAQEI

-481 LVKVTDF
+481 LVQVSDF

-494 DANELKVKMANPSKN
+494 DANAIKVKMANPSKN
-509 ISPIEIPMEVTNVEN
+509 ISPIEIPMEITKEEN

-534 TFGFSGQWQME
+534 TFGFSGEWQLE

-563 IKPRLENIQAQVV
+563 VKPRLENIQTQIV
-576 EYEFPEDA
+576 EYEFPETA

-591 DGGNSIWIS
+591 DGKNSIWIS
-600 DPSAPRL
+600 DPSSPRL
-607 WEFSLDTQEFSS
+607 WEFSLETQEFSS
-619 YSFDGSSTTF
+619 YSFNGLGTMF
-629 LTMDKSGKIWFTDTP
+629 LTMDSTGKIWFTDSP
-644 GNQIGYIDLE
+644 RNQIGYIDLA

-664 NLAPVTVSN
+664 NLDPVMASN
-673 TPIFIQADFDGNIWI
+673 KPIFIQADFDDNIWI

-693 NKIMKYMPDE
+693 NKILKYIPDD
-703 DVFQNVSLPEKDS
+703 DVFKIVELPERDS
-716 LPFALSIDSDGNI
+716 FPFALSIDSDGNI

-740 KIDPQEGKLTQYS
+740 KIDPQEGKITQYS
-753 KEIPLEGPEYFLF
+753 KEIPLEGPEYLLF
-766 DKNGDVWIAEHTG
+766 DKNEDVWIAEHTG

-795 SVLDKEALPFGMTF
+795 SVPDEEALPFGMTF
-809 DRYGNIWFAQHVV
+809 DRYGNIWFAQHVI
-822 DSIGI
+822 DSIGV
-827 YDPDNNDLKE
+827 YDPDNNDLIE
-837 IPIPTEGSFIQFV
+837 VPISTEGSFIQFM

-864 GNKIGTINTIEL
+864 GNKIGTVNTIEI
-876 PVDLSQIKT
+876 PVDVSQIKT
-885 IDNIENNIEME
+885 IDSVEIE

-903 LIALGIIATSLFFVK
+903 LIALGIIATALFFVK

>member
-6 VVLLVLS
+6 IILLVLS
-13 ISTIPF
+13 LTSIPF

-41 SEVIVFFSEPVELEF
+41 SEVIVYFSEPVELNF
-56 STIKVLDNNGDQI
+56 STLKVLDNNGNQI
-69 DNKDTNYYEDEKS
+69 DNKDTDYYQDEKS
-82 LIVTTNPLEDGV
+82 LIVTTSPLEDGV

-129 NQSSTEL
+129 NQSSIDL

-171 QSIKDELE
+171 QSIKEELE
-179 EVQNKHHQKFMY
+179 QVQIKHHQKFMSI
-191 VTGIG
+191 TGIG
-196 LVLVFISNI
+196 LMLIFISNI

-232 ARMAI
+232 ARMII

-242 GIWFALDRQRNLPKK
+242 GIWFTLDRKTNVTKK
-257 VQIPMLGAL
+257 IQIPMLVAM

-278 GAASGETLALIL
+278 GAASGETPALIL
-290 DYVHNLVAA
+290 DYIHNLVAA

-304 IFYFVFTLLPSLSN
+304 IFYFVFTLLPALSK
-318 LREENREKM
+318 LKEENREKM

-341 SVGIVIITGPLLM
+341 SIGIVIITGPLLM

-370 QLIMLK
+370 QLIILK

-387 GFFQFRVQKTAEKNY
+387 GFFQFRVQKTAEKNFQ
-402 HSGKINV
+402 SGKIDV
-409 HRKLKRTLKVD
+409 HRKLRRSLKVD
-420 AALGVI
+420 AALGVV

-439 PEGEFKDASAQEI
+439 PEGQFQDASAQEI

-481 LVKVTDF
+481 LVQVSDF

-494 DANELKVKMANPSKN
+494 DANAIKVKMANPSKN
-509 ISPIEIPMEVTNVEN
+509 ISPIEIPMEITKEEN
-524 DIPIEFQGEL
+524 DIPTEFQGEI
-534 TFGFSGQWQME
+534 TFGFSGEWQLE
-545 IESQRTEN
+545 VESQRTEN

-563 IKPRLENIQAQVV
+563 VKPRLENIQTQVV
-576 EYEFPEDA
+576 EYEFPETA

-591 DGGNSIWIS
+591 DGKNSIWIS

-607 WEFSLDTQEFSS
+607 WEFSLETKEFSS
-619 YSFDGSSTTF
+619 YSFNGLATMF
-629 LTMDKSGKIWFTDTP
+629 LTMDNTGKIWFTDSP
-644 GNQIGYIDLE
+644 RNQIGYIDLE

-664 NLAPVTVSN
+664 NLDPVMADN
-673 TPIFIQADFDGNIWI
+673 KPIFIQADFDDNIWI

-693 NKIMKYMPDE
+693 NKILKYLPND
-703 DVFQNVSLPEKDS
+703 DVFKILELPERDS
-716 LPFALSIDSDGNI
+716 FPFALSIDSDGNI
-729 WYTATGTGKFG
+729 WYTATGIG
-740 KIDPQEGKLTQYS
+740 KIGYIDPDKGTITQYS
-753 KEIPLEGPEYFLF
+753 KEIPLDGPEFLLF
-766 DKNGDVWIAEHTG
+766 DKNQDVWIAEHTG
-779 TAITKFNPVL
+779 TSITKFNPVL
-789 ETFESI
+789 ETFERI
-795 SVLDKEALPFGMTF
+795 SVPNEEALPFGMTF

-822 DSIGI
+822 DGIGI

-837 IPIPTEGSFIQFV
+837 VPIPTEGTFNQFM
-850 TSDKNGKIWFVEQE
+850 TSDKNGKIWFIEQE
-864 GNKIGTINTIEL
+864 GNKIGTVNAIEV
-876 PVDLSQIKT
+876 PVDVSQVKT
-885 IDNIENNIEME
+885 IDSSEMK

-903 LIALGIIATSLFFVK
+903 LIALGIIVTALFYVK
-918 SIYDK
+918 GIYDK
-923 RRLNSLINS
+923 RRLNDLINS

>member
-6 VVLLVLS
+6 IILLVLS
-13 ISTIPF
+13 VSSIPF

-56 STIKVLDNNGDQI
+56 STLKVLDNNGNQI
-69 DNKDTNYYEDEKS
+69 DNKDTSHYEDEKS
-82 LIVTTNPLEDGV
+82 LIVTTSPLEDGV

-129 NQSSTEL
+129 NQSSIDL

-150 GQTIVLGVVIASLI
+150 GQTIVLGVVIASLM

-171 QSIKDELE
+171 QSIKEELE
-179 EVQNKHHQKFMY
+179 QVQIKHHQKFMSI
-191 VTGIG
+191 TGIG
-196 LVLVFISNI
+196 LMLVFISNI

-220 EAIQTYFGTIWL
+220 EAIETYFGSIWL
-232 ARMAI
+232 ARMII

-242 GIWFALDRQRNLPKK
+242 GIWFALDRKTNVTKRI
-257 VQIPMLGAL
+257 QIPMLVAM

-278 GAASGETLALIL
+278 GAASGETPALIL
-290 DYVHNLVAA
+290 DYIHNLVAA

-318 LREENREKM
+318 LKEENREKM

-341 SVGIVIITGPLLM
+341 SIGIVIITGPLLM

-370 QLIMLK
+370 QLIILK
-376 IAIASVMVALG
+376 ITIASVMVALG
-387 GFFQFRVQKTAEKNY
+387 GFFQFRVQRTAEKNFQT
-402 HSGKINV
+402 GKINV
-409 HRKLKRTLKVD
+409 HKKLRRSLKVD
-420 AALGVI
+420 AALGVV

-439 PEGEFKDASAQEI
+439 PEGEFRDASAQEI

-457 TIEFTDNAKFEIQIT
+457 TIEFTENAKFEIQIT
-472 PFSSGVNTI
+472 PFSSGINTI
-481 LVKVTDF
+481 LVQVSDF

-494 DANELKVKMANPSKN
+494 DANAIKVKMANPSKN
-509 ISPIEIPMEVTNVEN
+509 ISPIEIPMEITKEEN

-534 TFGFSGQWQME
+534 TFGFSGQWQLE

-563 IKPRLENIQAQVV
+563 VKPRLENIQTQIV
-576 EYEFPEDA
+576 EYEFPETG

-591 DGGNSIWIS
+591 DGKNSIWIS
-600 DPSAPRL
+600 DPSSPRL
-607 WEFSLDTQEFSS
+607 WEFSLETQEFSS
-619 YSFDGSSTTF
+619 YSFDGLATMF
-629 LTMDKSGKIWFTDTP
+629 LTMDNTGKIWFTDSP
-644 GNQIGYIDLE
+644 RNQIGYIDLA

-664 NLAPVTVSN
+664 NLDPVMASN
-673 TPIFIQADFDGNIWI
+673 KPIFIQADFDDNIWI

-693 NKIMKYMPDE
+693 NKIMKYLPNE
-703 DVFQNVSLPEKDS
+703 DVFKNVALPEKDS
-716 LPFALSIDSDGNI
+716 LPFALSLDSDGNI

-740 KIDPQEGKLTQYS
+740 KIDPQEGKITQYS
-753 KEIPLEGPEYFLF
+753 KEIPLEGPEYLLF
-766 DKNGDVWIAEHTG
+766 DKNEDVWIAEHTG

-795 SVLDKEALPFGMTF
+795 SVPNEESLPFGMTF
-809 DRYGNIWFAQHVV
+809 DRYGNIWFAQHVI
-822 DSIGI
+822 DSIGV

-837 IPIPTEGSFIQFV
+837 VPISTEGSFIQFM
-850 TSDKNGKIWFVEQE
+850 TSDKNGKVWFVEQE
-864 GNKIGTINTIEL
+864 GNKLGTVNIIEV
-876 PVDLSQIKT
+876 PVDVSQVKT
-885 IDNIENNIEME
+885 IDSVEIE

-903 LIALGIIATSLFFVK
+903 LIALGIIVTSLFFVK
-918 SIYDK
+918 GIFDK